1 MNKNKLL
8 VIKFI
13 MKDNFLRKEFK
24 LKGKDNKLYNLTLIK
39 EEDEIAFKSNE
50 INNIWNIEYVL
61 SININKFYN
70 INKSLRKYNSINEIY
85 SKYFNDIKEE
95 QISIFSNDNK
105 IIVNF
110 SDNDIVGI
118 PFILEPN
125 EMKIDDII
133 RKLCDKM
140 KDIDTLKT
148 ELDKQKI
155 ENDNLRNEL
164 IKRRKDDEKNISE
177 IRKEIENL
185 KKEINNISQKELY
198 DNKLEYKAKEIN
210 QVKKDIEKLDK
221 KKYSEYKK
229 INEKSDKNEFS
240 ILGWEKD
247 LESINEVQ
255 KEYDEKNTTKNEMNN
270 FNNKLICEND
280 KFNGIN
286 VQNPDETKFQNQ
298 NKELYGAKDL
308 VLEDDLDID
317 YFRYQLEFEK
327 NEIKLNLNIKNAR
340 YFVIDDIKITNRSN
354 KSFKSFYMII
364 DMNTSSK
371 NFYFDF
377 YERSPTI
384 HFVTPPYPLLTGE
397 SFNGIFSFSIKQLKI
412 GEYTIYI
419 YLREKPDG
427 DNLSSPLKITVNL
440 IEDPENIERKEE
452 KENEKK
458 EKEKEKKEK
467 EDYFKREEDIKRIQ
481 EEIENVDYKGL
492 DKIKVEEIFNDL
504 YDEYNITSFFEKEE
518 VINKII
524 EFKCDEQKINEW
536 IEDIL

>member
-440 IEDPENIERKEE
+440 IEDPENIEKKEE

-504 YDEYNITSFFEKEE
+504 YNEYNITSFFEKEE

>member
-8 VIKFI
+8 FIKFI
-13 MKDNFLRKEFK
+13 MKDNFPRKEFK
-24 LKGKDNKLYNLTLIK
+24 LKGKDNRLYNLTLIK
-39 EEDEIAFKSNE
+39 EEDEITFKSNE

-70 INKSLRKYNSINEIY
+70 INKSLSKYNSINEIY

-95 QISIFSNDNK
+95 QISISSNDNK

-125 EMKIDDII
+125 EMKINDII

-140 KDIDTLKT
+140 KDIDALKT

-221 KKYSEYKK
+221 KKYSEYKE
-229 INEKSDKNEFS
+229 INEKSNKNEFS

-255 KEYDEKNTTKNEMNN
+255 KKYNEKNTTKNEMNN

-298 NKELYGAKDL
+298 NKELYGNNNLILK
-308 VLEDDLDID
+308 EDLDFGN
-317 YFRYQLEFEK
+317 FRYQLEFEQ
-327 NEIKLNLNIKNAR
+327 NEIKLNLNTKKAR
-340 YFVIDDIKITNRSN
+340 FFDIRDIKITNRSN
-354 KSFKSFYMII
+354 KSFKYFYMII

-371 NFYFDF
+371 NLYFY
-377 YERSPTI
+377 YNERNPTI
-384 HFVTPPYPLLTGE
+384 HLVIPPYPLLTGE
-397 SFNGIFSFSIKQLKI
+397 SFSSIFSFYINQPKI

-419 YLREKPDG
+419 YLKEKLDG
-427 DNLSSPLKITVNL
+427 DNLSSPLKICVNL

-452 KENEKK
+452 KEKEKK
-458 EKEKEKKEK
+458 KKEK
-467 EDYFKREEDIKRIQ
+467 EDYFKREENIKRIQ
-481 EEIENVDYKGL
+481 EENENVDYKGV
-492 DKIKVEEIFNDL
+492 DKIKVEEMLNVLD
-504 YDEYNITSFFEKEE
+504 DEYGITSMFYKED

-524 EFKCDEQKINEW
+524 EFNCDRQKIDKW
-536 IEDIL
+536 IQDSL